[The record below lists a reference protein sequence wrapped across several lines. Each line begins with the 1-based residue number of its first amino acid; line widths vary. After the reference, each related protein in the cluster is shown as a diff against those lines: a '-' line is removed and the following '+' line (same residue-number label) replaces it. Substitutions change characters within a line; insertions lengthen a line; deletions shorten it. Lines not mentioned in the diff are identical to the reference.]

1 MDYYLLTDL
10 AARVGYHLALSG
22 AETFRVEETIRR
34 IIGAY
39 GIECEA
45 FSIPNCVMVS
55 LEAANGKPLM
65 VMKRVDFHGNDLES
79 VEKLNALSRR
89 ICAETPDPSVA
100 AQWLDE
106 TLKGRRHYSVPV
118 YYLGN
123 FCAAAGFCPVFGGT
137 LRDSLFAGLLGLIIG
152 FVSRQ
157 MDRRETNPFF
167 STIVEAFAMAV
178 PAYLAAGFHLVDY
191 IDFVIIGTL
200 MILVPG
206 LLITTSMRDIIYG
219 DTNSGINRIV
229 QVLLSAFAIALGTAA
244 AWRVTSGVYGMT
256 VASGSASYPAW
267 AQAVMIFVA
276 CTGFFILFN
285 VHDWG
290 SILCALGGVF
300 TWMTYLLCRDLGM
313 SIYSMNFFAAVVS
326 ALYSELMARS
336 RKYPVTSYLV
346 ISLLPLVPGA
356 GIHSVLTDDLPAAV
370 PVETDCLVQ
379 PFADT
384 PVDRE
389 AVAKNVYLELI
400 NQAQKRLYIC
410 TPYLI
415 LDNDLLSCL
424 RLAAKRGVDV
434 RIYTP
439 GVPDKP
445 TIYQLTRSYFP
456 HLLRAGVKI
465 YSYTPGFLHAKTWL
479 VDDRI
484 AAVGTV
490 NLDYRSL
497 YLHFENSVLLYGGAV
512 LDDVRRD
519 LAEIEKESAAV
530 TLADCRTGFFGTL
543 YSAVLRLVA
552 PLC

>member
-10 AARVGYHLALSG
+10 AARLGYELAVSG
-22 AETFRVEETIRR
+22 AETFRVEDSVRR
-34 IIGAY
+34 LLLAY
-39 GIECEA
+39 GIECEVFA
-45 FSIPNCVMVS
+45 IPNCLVIS
-55 LEAANGKPLM
+55 LETANGKPLSI
-65 VMKRVDFHGNDLES
+65 MKRIGFHGNNLEA
-79 VEKLNALSRR
+79 VERLNALCRK
-89 ICAETPDPSVA
+89 ICAERPEPGTA
-100 AQWLDE
+100 EQWLRQTKAE
-106 TLKGRRHYSVPV
+106 CRVFSTPM

-123 FCAAAGFCPVFGGT
+123 FLGPAGFSLLFGGT
-137 LRDSLFAGLLGLIIG
+137 LRDAFLAGLMGLIVG
-152 FVSRQ
+152 LVNRYMSKL
-157 MDRRETNPFF
+157 ETNPFF

-244 AWRVTSGVYGMT
+244 AWRVTSGVYGLT

-356 GIHSVLTDDLPAAV
+356 GIYYTMSLGLGGDVQAAV
-370 PVETDCLVQ
+370 HKGLETAGV
-379 PFADT
+379 AGSI
-384 PVDRE
+384 
-389 AVAKNVYLELI
+389 AVA
-400 NQAQKRLYIC
+400 
-410 TPYLI
+410 I
-415 LDNDLLSCL
+415 LLVS
-424 RLAAKRGVDV
+424 
-434 RIYTP
+434 
-439 GVPDKP
+439 
-445 TIYQLTRSYFP
+445 TIF
-456 HLLRAGVKI
+456 
-465 YSYTPGFLHAKTWL
+465 
-479 VDDRI
+479 
-484 AAVGTV
+484 
-490 NLDYRSL
+490 
-497 YLHFENSVLLYGGAV
+497 
-512 LDDVRRD
+512 
-519 LAEIEKESAAV
+519 
-530 TLADCRTGFFGTL
+530 
-543 YSAVLRLVA
+543 RLVTA
-552 PLC
+552 QNGKSRK